1 MTSSRTVLAAACG
14 VAAALAIAVVAAS
27 AAGTAVADRQA
38 AMKAMGGDMKAAS
51 GAITPYDA
59 AKAKAAMDGLAG
71 TARKLKTLFPADSA
85 SDPKTA
91 ADPKI
96 WTNTADFNKRLDAL
110 AAAATAAGKATDS
123 DSFKA
128 AFKPVGDSCK
138 SCHDVYRM
146 KKKG

>member
-1 MTSSRTVLAAACG
+1 MTSSRTLLAAACG
-14 VAAALAIAVVAAS
+14 LASALAIAVVAAS

-38 AMKAMGGDMKAAS
+38 AMKSMGADMKAAS

-59 AKAKAAMDGLAG
+59 AKAKSAMDSLAG
-71 TARKLKTLFPADSA
+71 EAKKLKSLFPADSNA
-85 SDPKTA
+85 DPKSA

-96 WTNTADFNKRLDAL
+96 WSNKADFDKRLDAL
-110 AAAATAAGKATDS
+110 AAAATAAGKAKDG
-123 DSFKA
+123 DAFKA

-146 KKKG
+146 KKKA